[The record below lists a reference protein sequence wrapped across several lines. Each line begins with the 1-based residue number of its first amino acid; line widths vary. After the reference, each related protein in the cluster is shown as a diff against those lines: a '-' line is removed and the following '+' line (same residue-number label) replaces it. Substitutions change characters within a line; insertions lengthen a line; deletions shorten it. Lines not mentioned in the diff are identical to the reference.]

1 MAYTPHSHHFING
14 IPCLDFANTVVWRN
28 NPQRCEDRLSD
39 ERDLSAWAGAA
50 SLARPEMG
58 LAGAIAMR
66 EAIDRYFRSGAKRQG
81 WAELVRLY
89 AAALAAPDR
98 HFPRII
104 LHQSPPDPWVVEV
117 DRTTEGHA
125 GEIPLDQADEL
136 FEERPGYT
144 GFTPNALGVVPEH
157 ALRAGREGELELQ
170 LLQHFP
176 GHHIA

>member
-104 LHQSPPDPWVVEV
+104 LHSAFALAFSPEAERVKVCGNCGWLFI
-117 DRTTEGHA
+117 DRTRNGNKRWCIAEMCGSRT
-125 GEIPLDQADEL
+125 
-136 FEERPGYT
+136 RSRRYYRRKT
-144 GFTPNALGVVPEH
+144 GAARSGK
-157 ALRAGREGELELQ
+157 
-170 LLQHFP
+170 
-176 GHHIA
+176 